1 MKKFAHWIG
10 AGIGW
15 ATGGPIGAILGY
27 LLGNVIKGLDT
38 DFSEFASEFETPE
51 GNGQTQAG
59 DFEISLLFLSA
70 VIIKADGKIHQ
81 KELDYVR
88 NYFVQMYGKDRANK
102 AFQLFKG
109 IINESSLATSEVC
122 MQIKDH
128 MTLESRTQLI
138 HFLFS
143 IAQADGQVVDVEVNA
158 IRNIA
163 NYLHIPPTSFNS
175 IKAMFYKDAESAYQ
189 ILEVSKSDD
198 DDTIKKAY
206 RRLVKQHHPD
216 KLRHL
221 GEEHLKGAQE
231 KFQKIQ
237 EAYDI
242 IRKERG
248 L

>member
-1 MKKFAHWIG
+1 MKKFASIIG

-15 ATGGPIGAILGY
+15 AAGGPIGAALGF
-27 LLGNVIKGLDT
+27 LIGSALKGASSDY
-38 DFSEFASEFETPE
+38 SEFQKNTSHET
-51 GNGQTQAG
+51 TQAG

-70 VIIKADGKIHQ
+70 LVIKADGKILQ

-88 NYFVQMYGKDRANK
+88 NYFVQMYGKDRANN
-102 AFQLFKG
+102 AFKLFKG
-109 IINESSLATSEVC
+109 MINDTSLSSQEICS
-122 MQIKDH
+122 QIRNH

-143 IAQADGQVVDVEVNA
+143 IAQSDGHVDQTEVEV
-158 IRNIA
+158 IQSIS
-163 NYLHIPPTSFNS
+163 NYLNISQLSFNS
-175 IKAMFYKDAESAYQ
+175 IKAMFYNDSESAYK
-189 ILEVSKSDD
+189 ILELDKTATNDEL
-198 DDTIKKAY
+198 KKAY

-237 EAYDI
+237 EAYETI
-242 IRKERG
+242 KKEREV
-248 L
+248 

>member
-1 MKKFAHWIG
+1 MKKFASWIG

-15 ATGGPIGAILGY
+15 AAGGPIGAALGY
-27 LLGNVIKGLDT
+27 LIGSVIKKSSSDY
-38 DFSEFASEFETPE
+38 SEFQNSDDHNQT
-51 GNGQTQAG
+51 TQAG

-70 VIIKADGKIHQ
+70 VVIKADGKVDQ

-88 NYFVQMYGKDRANK
+88 NYFVQMYGKDRANN
-102 AFQLFKG
+102 AFKLFKG
-109 IINESSLATSEVC
+109 IINDNSLSTRDVC
-122 MQIKDH
+122 EQIREH
-128 MTLESRTQLI
+128 TTIESRTQLL

-143 IAQADGQVVDVEVNA
+143 IAKADGHVAEVEVTT

-163 NYLHIPPTSFNS
+163 NYLNINPASFDS
-175 IKAMFYKDAESAYQ
+175 LKAMFYDDSDAAYK

-198 DDTIKKAY
+198 NDTIKKAY
-206 RRLVKQHHPD
+206 RKLVKKHHPD

-237 EAYDI
+237 EAYESI
-242 IRKERG
+242 KKERD